1 MAIDIDGKTYSFVL
15 KDAELTEISTVA
27 EPEFV
32 SQSVT
37 LDENVW
43 NKSVLEIVYVLRVT
57 DAEKWALD
65 QLLIAAALVALD
77 DNIYPIN
84 DNVLVKSIEA
94 TWDARTNNTRPW
106 LLTITLLSP
115 SPTYS

>member
-1 MAIDIDGKTYSFVL
+1 MSIDIGGQTYSFVL
-15 KDAELTEISTVA
+15 KDVELTEVSEVA

-32 SQSVT
+32 SQSVE
-37 LDENVW
+37 LDDNVW
-43 NKSVLEIVYVLRVT
+43 NKSVLELIYVLRVT
-57 DAEKWALD
+57 NAEKWALD

-84 DNVLVKSIEA
+84 DNVWIKSIEA
-94 TWDARTNNTRPW
+94 EWDAKTNNTSPW